1 MVFIQKCQNCNAQ
14 FSWRKIYKSCW
25 WNYKP
30 IKCNEC
36 GTTHKITF
44 PGRIIFVS
52 STILPMIIFGNL
64 ISLFRNL
71 PATLV
76 IALFI
81 LFIGSLLTPFFVTY
95 KKILVK

>member
-1 MVFIQKCQNCNAQ
+1 MVLIQKCQNSNAQ
-14 FSWRKIYKSCW
+14 FSWNKIYKSFW

-36 GTTHKITF
+36 STLHKLII

-52 STILPMIIFGNL
+52 LTILSMLTFCNFF
-64 ISLFRNL
+64 SSFRNPL
-71 PATLV
+71 VTIV

-81 LFIGSLLTPFFVTY
+81 LIIGSLLTPFFVTY
-95 KKILVK
+95 KKT